1 MLGKIQDKKEIAKGT
16 LQVTFE
22 IEDEQFTFK
31 PGQYAFITLVN
42 PKFPDERSS
51 KRHFSIVN
59 SPNQKGIITIATRI
73 RDSGFKKSLQELP
86 NNSAVEIG
94 PIAGSFILPLDS
106 RRPLVFIA
114 GGIGITPFIS
124 MFCYIKEEHLPY
136 QITLI
141 YSNRDQ
147 SSAAYLPELQELAQT
162 LPNFK
167 LILTMTEDASWDGEN
182 RRIDTQ
188 FIKDY
193 TKGLQDP
200 LYFVVGP
207 PAMVDAIQR
216 ALLEAGVAPENIK
229 IENFTGY

>member
-22 IEDEQFTFK
+22 IPDERFTFK
-31 PGQYAFITLVN
+31 PGQYVFITLVN
-42 PKFPDERSS
+42 PPYPDDRSN

-73 RDSGFKKSLQELP
+73 RESGFKKSLQELP

-94 PIAGSFILPLDS
+94 PIAGGFILPGES
-106 RRPLVFIA
+106 IRPLVFIA
-114 GGIGITPFIS
+114 GGIGITPYIS
-124 MFCYIKEEHLPY
+124 MLRYVNEEKLPY
-136 QITLI
+136 NITLI
-141 YSNRDQ
+141 YSNRDRQ
-147 SSAAYLPELQELAQT
+147 STAYFDEIQT
-162 LPNFK
+162 LNSQLSTLK
-167 LILTMTEDASWDGEN
+167 VILTMTDDPNWPGEK
-182 RRIDTQ
+182 RRIDAQ

-193 TKGLQDP
+193 TKDLQNP
-200 LYFVVGP
+200 LYLVVGP
-207 PAMVDAIQR
+207 PAMVDTVQK

>member
-22 IEDEQFTFK
+22 IEGEQFTFK
-31 PGQYAFITLVN
+31 PGQYVFITLVN
-42 PKFPDERSS
+42 PPYPDERSN

-73 RDSGFKKSLQELP
+73 RESGFKKSLQELP
-86 NNSAVEIG
+86 NHSAVEIG
-94 PIAGSFILPLDS
+94 PIAGGFILPKDDN
-106 RRPLVFIA
+106 RPLVFIA

-124 MFCYIKEEHLPY
+124 MLCYIKEEHLPY

-147 SSAAYLPELQELAQT
+147 SSTAYLKELQELAQT

-167 LILTMTEDASWDGEN
+167 LILTMTEDASWSGEQ
-182 RRIDTQ
+182 RRVDTQ

-193 TKGLQDP
+193 TRNLQNP

-207 PAMVDAIQR
+207 PTMVDAVQK
-216 ALLEAGVAPENIK
+216 ALLEAGVGPENTE

>member
-1 MLGKIQDKKEIAKGT
+1 MQGKIIDKKEIAKAT

-22 IEDEQFTFK
+22 IPDEQFTFK
-31 PGQYAFITLVN
+31 PGQYAFITLVT
-42 PKFPDERSS
+42 PPYPDERSN

-59 SPNQKGIITIATRI
+59 SPNQKHIITIATRI

-86 NNSAVEIG
+86 NNSLVEIG
-94 PIAGSFILPLDS
+94 PIAGGFILPS
-106 RRPLVFIA
+106 ENNRPLVFIA

-124 MFCYIKEEHLPY
+124 MLSYIKEEHLPY

-147 SSAAYLPELQELAQT
+147 SSAAYVKELQELART
-162 LPNFK
+162 LPNFR
-167 LILTMTEDASWDGEN
+167 LILTMTEDTSWVGEN
-182 RRIDTQ
+182 RRVDVQ
-188 FIKDY
+188 LIKDY
-193 TKGLQDP
+193 TKNLKNP

-207 PAMVDAIQR
+207 PAMVDAIQKT
-216 ALLEAGVAPENIK
+216 LLEAGVNPENIN